1 MSSPSEAHQE
11 ADVVDPDPG
20 VGHVHVAP
28 PGRLV
33 YLLHRSNSNVWHGA
47 VAQSKRNTDPL
58 QKISRRTQPEVSSH
72 LF

>member
-1 MSSPSEAHQE
+1 MMSSPIEAHQE

-33 YLLHRSNSNVWHGA
+33 YLLHRSNSNV
-47 VAQSKRNTDPL
+47 
-58 QKISRRTQPEVSSH
+58 
-72 LF
+72 